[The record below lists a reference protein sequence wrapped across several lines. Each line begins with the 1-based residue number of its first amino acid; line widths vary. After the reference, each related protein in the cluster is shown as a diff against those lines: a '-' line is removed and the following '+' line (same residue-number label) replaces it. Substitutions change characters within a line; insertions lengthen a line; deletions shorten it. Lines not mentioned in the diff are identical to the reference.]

1 MTRTTSR
8 TRAGFVARAALA
20 LLLALGCLQA
30 TGLASPERA
39 FAADGSVTFVGE
51 RESITEY
58 GYTQNSCYMEI
69 NGQLAVCC
77 QHFRETP
84 PVGTSATV
92 IEPVVANDL
101 MRKVLWYGYGGPGSL
116 GQLSLVRTACA
127 LSNANGVDT
136 TLTGRDAL
144 AVVADLPS
152 PPSTFVLTKWS
163 TGGSTQD
170 LVTWTYKPYG
180 GIELA
185 KHSADASFTSGND
198 CYSLGGAEF
207 KVYRNSACTDYW
219 FTMTTDADGRW
230 RTDMDIPVGEY
241 WIKEL
246 MAPKGYALSE
256 DVYHVQVKAEEYA
269 SVDAYDTPTDD
280 PSYILLGKYDGE
292 RTYNNS
298 ANLPQGAAKLGG
310 AQFECKFYGGQFST
324 AAEAEASG
332 KLLRTWQVE
341 TDENGFTMLADE
353 YLVEGSDPLWH
364 DKDTGDPT
372 LPLGTL
378 TIEEIRPPEGYL
390 NTAAEWAASQGEAYP
405 YVRNITSS
413 HSGEIHVSTYNAP
426 AVADE
431 VIRGGVSIE
440 KLDLES
446 SLNSELGAGR
456 FDGISYEIR
465 TLNDNAVTVEGND
478 YVKGDVVK
486 AITVKNGK
494 ATTDADGDGRD
505 ETLPWGEYSIKEIGG
520 GTGYILSDEE
530 VRFSIREDSV
540 VVQLAGDKAIA
551 NQVKR
556 GDLELVKADEDSQR
570 RMAHVPFRV
579 TSVATGES
587 HVLVTDENG
596 YASTEASFNKHSYK
610 TNYNDTAADGAYDAE
625 AGVWFGLTE
634 EGWTVDADDGL
645 GALPYDVY
653 DIEELPCKANEG
665 RQLVKLVGWSITR
678 DGYTVDVGTVDD
690 PSAHI
695 STSAADALDGDKVFY
710 EDFEAG
716 ITDRVDYS
724 GLIPGGAYRIDGR
737 VVFAD
742 TGEPLV
748 AGGRDVEASASFTAE
763 AANGYVDMAYAFDAT
778 GLGGHDVVVTAT
790 LYDASGRVLA
800 VHDSLDNTEQ
810 TVRIATPSI
819 GTVAADEATGGKEV
833 TTDPE
838 AAVRDTVSYKGLI
851 PGKAYV
857 LTGWLVKADGSELSR
872 TTLEFVPDAADGSA
886 AMDLDA
892 SALEAGED
900 VTVFEMLTR
909 EGREVARHT
918 EQFSETQFVKL
929 VKPEI
934 GTTARDGLNG
944 DSTLVADEEAAIVDA
959 VEYRGLVADGREYV
973 MHGTVYDKATG
984 EPLADAAG
992 NPVVASTA
1000 FVPDLPHGT
1009 VEVRFEFDASL
1020 LREGQVL
1027 VCGESLERLGRELA
1041 LHFDLDDES
1050 QSLEV
1055 AVPKIATEARDAYN
1069 MDKLVVAD
1077 PVAEIVDAV
1086 SYEDLAGGEHELFGI
1101 IMDKEIGLPL
1111 TTAKGVDEEELK
1123 AFTEELAK
1131 AMGMREP
1138 LEDDAS
1144 EEDEIEPGDGSGS
1157 DENDGPASEP
1167 TYAGLPYTPDL
1178 DAVEKLLEDNADL
1191 ADTLVTAKAAFEPS
1205 SATGSVEARFDFD
1218 ASRFIQDEEATDAVV
1233 YQLLLKNGKVI
1244 AAECDIDAEGQTVA
1258 ISPSGIG
1265 TTASD
1270 KSDGDSE
1277 LLPSANAA
1285 IVDVVAYTGLREG
1298 ESYTLKAAVMDEA
1311 TGKPLSVGD
1320 KQITAEKSFIPN
1332 SPDGTA
1338 SVDIA
1343 LDASALKPGT
1353 KLVVFETL
1361 YKDGIEEPVAVHQD
1375 LDDEGQTV
1383 EIVEGPRGKVY
1394 DKTGNT
1400 IVWLLVGLA
1409 GLGTAGGGALAYGLR
1424 QRRRHHG
1431 EEESEAA
1438 E

>member
-1 MTRTTSR
+1 MTTTTSR
-8 TRAGFVARAALA
+8 TRAGLIARAAMA
-20 LLLALGCLQA
+20 LLLALGCLQT
-30 TGLASPERA
+30 TGIAAAERA
-39 FAADGSVTFVGE
+39 YAADGTVTFVGE
-51 RESITEY
+51 QESITEY

-69 NGQLAVCC
+69 DGQFAVCC

-84 PVGTSATV
+84 PVGTPATV

-116 GQLSLVRTACA
+116 GELSLVRTACA

-163 TGGSTQD
+163 TGGYTQD

-185 KHSADASFTSGND
+185 KHSADASYTDGND
-198 CYSLGGAEF
+198 CYSLAGAEF
-207 KVYRNSACTDYW
+207 KVYRDSACTDYW
-219 FTMTTDADGRW
+219 FTMTTDENGRW
-230 RTDMDIPVGEY
+230 RTDMDIPVGDY
-241 WIKEL
+241 WIKESK
-246 MAPKGYALSE
+246 APKGYALSE

-292 RTYNNS
+292 RTYNND
-298 ANLPQGAAKLGG
+298 ANLPQGAAKLDG
-310 AQFECKFYGGQFST
+310 ARFECKFYGGQFSS

-378 TIEEIRPPEGYL
+378 TIEETRAPEGYL

-413 HSGEIHVSTYNAP
+413 NSGEIHVSTYNAP

-446 SLNSELGAGR
+446 LLDSELGAGR

-478 YVKGDVVK
+478 YAKGQVVK
-486 AITVKNGK
+486 TIWVKDGK
-494 ATTDADGDGRD
+494 ATTDADADGRD
-505 ETLPWGEYSIKEIGG
+505 ETLPYGDYSIREASG
-520 GTGYILSDEE
+520 GTGYLLSGKEA
-530 VRFSIREDSV
+530 RFGIREDGV
-540 VVQLAGDKAIA
+540 VVELAGDEAIA

-570 RMAHVPFRV
+570 RMAGVPFRI
-579 TSVATGES
+579 TSQETGES
-587 HVLVTDENG
+587 HVLVTDANG
-596 YASTEASFNKHSYK
+596 YASTEASFNKHTHK

-625 AGVWFGLTE
+625 AGVWFGLTK
-634 EGWTVDADDGL
+634 EGWTVDADDSL

-665 RQLVKLVGWSITR
+665 RQLVKLEGWSITR

-695 STSAADALDGDKVFY
+695 STSAADALDGDKVLY
-710 EDFEAG
+710 EDYEAG
-716 ITDRVDYS
+716 ITDRVEYA
-724 GLIPGGAYRIDGR
+724 GLIPGASYCIKGA

-742 TGEPLV
+742 TGLPLV
-748 AGGRDVEASASFTAE
+748 AGGRAVEASASFTAE
-763 AANGYVDMAYAFDAT
+763 AANGYVDMSYPFDAS
-778 GLGGHDVVVTAT
+778 GLGGRDVVVTAT

-800 VHDSLDNTEQ
+800 VHDALDNTEQ
-810 TVRIATPSI
+810 TVRVAKPSI
-819 GTVAADEATGGKEV
+819 GTVAADKATGGKEV
-833 TTDPE
+833 ATDPE

-872 TTLEFVPDAADGSA
+872 TTLEFVPDAADGSIV
-886 AMDLDA
+886 MDFDA

-900 VTVFEMLTR
+900 VTVYEVLAR

-918 EQFSETQFVKL
+918 EQYSATQHVRL

-934 GTTARDGLNG
+934 GTTARDGLDG
-944 DSTLVADEEAAIVDA
+944 DSTLVADEQAVIVDT
-959 VEYRGLVADGREYV
+959 VEYWGLVADGREYA

-1020 LREGQVL
+1020 LQEGQVL

-1041 LHFDLDDES
+1041 VHFDLDDEG

-1069 MDKLVVAD
+1069 LDKLVVAD
-1077 PVAEIVDAV
+1077 PKAEIVDTVA
-1086 SYEDLAGGEHELFGI
+1086 YEDLAGGEHELLGVLV
-1101 IMDKEIGLPL
+1101 DKETGLPL
-1111 TTAKGVDEEELK
+1111 TTEEDIDEEELE
-1123 AFTEELAK
+1123 AFVEKLAE

-1138 LEDDAS
+1138 LEGGAG
-1144 EEDEIEPGDGSGS
+1144 EGDEMGSNAKTGS
-1157 DENDGPASEP
+1157 DEDDGPAGEP
-1167 TYAGLPYTPDL
+1167 TYARLPYAPDL
-1178 DAVEKLLEDNADL
+1178 DAVEKLLESNAGL
-1191 ADTLVTAKAAFEPS
+1191 ADALVTAKATFEPS
-1205 SATGSVEARFDFD
+1205 SATGSVEVRFAFD
-1218 ASRFIQDEEATDAVV
+1218 ASRYIQSEEATDAVV

-1244 AAECDIDAEGQTVA
+1244 AAECDIDAEDQTVA

-1285 IVDVVAYTGLREG
+1285 IEDVVAYTGLREG
-1298 ESYTLKAAVMDEA
+1298 ESYTLEAVVMDKA

-1320 KQITAEKSFIPN
+1320 RQVTAEKSFVPN
-1332 SPDGTA
+1332 SPDGMIP
-1338 SVDIA
+1338 VDIA

-1409 GLGTAGGGALAYGLR
+1409 ALGAAGGGALAYGLR
-1424 QRRRHHG
+1424 QRRRGG
-1431 EEESEAA
+1431 EEAPEGE

>member
-1 MTRTTSR
+1 MKTLSSRIGSFART
-8 TRAGFVARAALA
+8 ALA
-20 LLLALGCLQA
+20 LLLTLSCLQA
-30 TGLASPERA
+30 ATVATAEQA
-39 FAADGSVTFVGE
+39 YAADGTVTFVGE
-51 RESITEY
+51 RQSVTEY

-69 NGQLAVCC
+69 NGQFAVCC

-84 PVGTSATV
+84 PQGTPATI
-92 IEPVVANDL
+92 IEPVVSNDL

-116 GQLSLVRTACA
+116 GTLSLVHTACA

-152 PPSTFVLTKWS
+152 PPSSFVLTKWS
-163 TGGSTQD
+163 TGWTQD
-170 LVTWTYKPYG
+170 LVTWVYNPFG
-180 GIELA
+180 GISLA
-185 KHSADASFTSGND
+185 KHSADASFTDGND

-219 FTMTTDADGRW
+219 FTMTTDADGHW
-230 RTDMDIPVGEY
+230 RTDMDIPVGDY
-241 WIKEL
+241 WIKESK
-246 MAPKGYALSE
+246 APKGYALSE

-269 SVDAYDTPTDD
+269 SVDAYDSPTDD
-280 PSYILLGKYDGE
+280 PSYLLLGKHDGE
-292 RTYNNS
+292 RTYNGE
-298 ANLPQGAAKLGG
+298 ANLPQGAANLAG
-310 AQFECKFYGGQFST
+310 ARFECKFYGGQFST
-324 AAEAEASG
+324 AKAAEASG
-332 KLLRTWQVE
+332 KLLRTWLVE
-341 TDENGFTMLADE
+341 TDADGFAMLADE
-353 YLVEGSDPLWH
+353 YLAEGSDPLWH

-378 TIEEIRPPEGYL
+378 TIAEKRPPDGYL
-390 NTAAEWAASQGEAYP
+390 DTAAEWAASQGEQYP

-413 HSGEIHVSTYNAP
+413 VSGEIHVSTYNAP
-426 AVADE
+426 AVADK

-446 SLNSELGAGR
+446 LLNSELGAGR
-456 FDGISYEIR
+456 FDGIAYEIR
-465 TLNDNAVTVEGND
+465 TLNDNTVTVEGND
-478 YVKGDVVK
+478 YAKGQVVK
-486 AITVKNGK
+486 TITVKDGK
-494 ATTDADGDGRD
+494 ASTDADGDGRD
-505 ETLPWGEYSIKEIGG
+505 ETLPFGDYSIKEVGG
-520 GTGYILSDEE
+520 GTGYILSDKEA
-530 VRFSIREDSV
+530 RFSIREDGEV
-540 VVQLAGDKAIA
+540 VDLVGDEAIA

-570 RMAHVPFRV
+570 RMAGVPFRI

-596 YASTEASFNKHSYK
+596 YATTAASFNKHTHK
-610 TNYNDTAADGAYDAE
+610 TNYNDTAADGSYDAE
-625 AGVWFGLTE
+625 AGVWFGLTK

-665 RQLVKLVGWSITR
+665 RQLVKLAGWSITR
-678 DGYTVDVGTVDD
+678 DGYTVNVGTVDD

-695 STSAADALDGDKVFY
+695 STSAADAVDGNKEIF

-716 ITDRVDYS
+716 IVDRVDYS

-742 TGEPLV
+742 TGEPLNV
-748 AGGRDVEASASFTAE
+748 GGHDVEASASFTAE

-778 GLGGHDVVVTAT
+778 SLGGRDIVVTAT

-800 VHDSLDNTEQ
+800 VHDALDNTEQ
-810 TVRIATPSI
+810 TVRIAKPSI
-819 GTVAADEATGGKEV
+819 GTVATDEVTGGKEV

-838 AAVRDTVSYKGLI
+838 AAVRDTVSYKGLV
-851 PGKAYV
+851 PGKTYK

-886 AMDLDA
+886 VMDFDA

-900 VTVFEMLTR
+900 VTVFEVLTR

-918 EQFSETQFVKL
+918 EQFSATQTVAL

-934 GTTARDGLNG
+934 GTTARDGLDG
-944 DSTLVADEEAAIVDA
+944 DSALVADEEAVIVDV
-959 VEYRGLVADGREYV
+959 VEYWGLVADGREYT

-1000 FVPDLPHGT
+1000 FAPDLPHGT
-1009 VEVRFEFDASL
+1009 VEVRFAFDASL
-1020 LREGQVL
+1020 LQEGQVL

-1041 LHFDLDDES
+1041 VHFDLEDRG
-1050 QSLEV
+1050 QTVEV

-1069 MDKLVVAD
+1069 LDKLVVAD
-1077 PVAEIVDAV
+1077 PRAEIVDTVA
-1086 SYEDLAGGEHELFGI
+1086 YEDLAGGEHTLFGI
-1101 IMDKEIGLPL
+1101 LMDKGSGLPL
-1111 TTAKGVDEEELK
+1111 TTSEGIDVEELE
-1123 AFTEELAK
+1123 ALCEELAG
-1131 AMGMREP
+1131 AMGMRETAEDEEAEP
-1138 LEDDAS
+1138 KEADSDDANIA
-1144 EEDEIEPGDGSGS
+1144 EEGGS
-1157 DENDGPASEP
+1157 DGDPSQAR
-1167 TYAGLPYTPDL
+1167 LPFTPDF
-1178 DAVEKLLEDNADL
+1178 DAMEKLLEDNADL
-1191 ADTLVTAKAAFEPS
+1191 SGSLVTAEASFEPE
-1205 SATGSVEARFDFD
+1205 AGAGSVDVSFDFD
-1218 ASRFIQDEEATDAVV
+1218 ASRFIEAEKTTDVVV

-1244 AAECDIDAEGQTVA
+1244 AAECDIDAEGQTVT

-1277 LLPSANAA
+1277 LLPSAMAT
-1285 IVDVVAYTGLREG
+1285 VEDVVAYTGLREG
-1298 ESYTLKAAVMDEA
+1298 ESYTLKAILMNCS

-1320 KQITAEKSFIPN
+1320 RQVAAEKSFVPN
-1332 SPDGTA
+1332 APDGTVSIDLA
-1338 SVDIA
+1338 F
-1343 LDASALKPGT
+1343 DASGLKPEA

-1361 YKDGIEEPVAVHQD
+1361 YKDGIEEPVAAHQD
-1375 LDDEGQTV
+1375 LEDEGQTV
-1383 EIVEGPRGKVY
+1383 AIVEGPRGKVY
-1394 DKTGNT
+1394 DKTGST
-1400 IVWLLVGLA
+1400 IGWLLA
-1409 GLGTAGGGALAYGLR
+1409 GLAVCGAVGCGALAYGLR
-1424 QRRRHHG
+1424 KCKGDREDDDQI
-1431 EEESEAA
+1431 E
-1438 E
+1438 

>member
-1 MTRTTSR
+1 MKTLSSRIGSFART
-8 TRAGFVARAALA
+8 ALA

-30 TGLASPERA
+30 ATLATAEQA
-39 FAADGSVTFVGE
+39 YAADGTVTFVGE
-51 RESITEY
+51 RQSVTEY

-69 NGQLAVCC
+69 NGQFAVCC

-84 PVGTSATV
+84 PQGTPATI
-92 IEPVVANDL
+92 IEPVVSNDL

-116 GQLSLVRTACA
+116 GTLSLVHTACA

-152 PPSTFVLTKWS
+152 PPSTFVCTKWS
-163 TGGSTQD
+163 TGSTQD

-180 GIELA
+180 GISLA
-185 KHSADASFTSGND
+185 KHSADASFTDGND

-230 RTDMDIPVGEY
+230 RTDMDIPVGDY
-241 WIKEL
+241 WIKESK
-246 MAPKGYALSE
+246 APKGFALGE

-269 SVDAYDTPTDD
+269 SVDAYDSPTDD

-292 RTYNNS
+292 RTYNNLV
-298 ANLPQGAAKLGG
+298 NLPQGAAKLDG
-310 AQFECKFYGGQFST
+310 ARFECKFYGGQFST

-413 HSGEIHVSTYNAP
+413 NSGETHVSTYNAP

-446 SLNSELGAGR
+446 LLNSELGAGH

-478 YVKGDVVK
+478 YDKGEAVKT
-486 AITVKNGK
+486 ITVEDGK

-505 ETLPWGEYSIKEIGG
+505 ETLPWGDYSIKETGG

-530 VRFSIREDSV
+530 VRFSIREDGKV
-540 VVQLAGDKAIA
+540 VELAGDKAIA

-556 GDLELVKADEDSQR
+556 GDLELVKADEDSQG

-587 HVLVTDENG
+587 HVLVTDKNG
-596 YASTEASFNKHSYK
+596 YASTEASFNKHTHK
-610 TNYNDTAADGAYDAE
+610 TNFNDTAADGAYDPE
-625 AGVWFGLTE
+625 AGVWFGLTK
-634 EGWTVDADDGL
+634 EGWTVDPDDGL

-653 DIEELPCKANEG
+653 DIEELPCEANEG
-665 RQLVKLVGWSITR
+665 RQLVKLNGWSITR

-695 STSAADALDGDKVFY
+695 STSAADALDGDKVLY
-710 EDFEAG
+710 EDFEAR

-724 GLIPGGAYRIDGR
+724 GLIPGGAYRIEGH

-748 AGGRDVEASASFTAE
+748 VDGRAIETGASFAAE
-763 AANGYVDMAYAFDAT
+763 AANGYVDMTYAFDAT
-778 GLGGHDVVVTAT
+778 GLGGRDVVVTAV
-790 LYDASGRVLA
+790 LYDSAGRVLA
-800 VHDSLDNTEQ
+800 THDALDNTEQ
-810 TVRIATPSI
+810 TIHVAKPSI
-819 GTVAADEATGGKEV
+819 GTVAADKATGGKEV

-838 AAVRDTVSYKGLI
+838 AAVRDTVSHKGLV
-851 PGKAYV
+851 PGKAYA

-872 TTLEFVPDAADGSA
+872 TTLEFVPEAADGSV

-900 VTVFEMLTR
+900 VTVFEVLTR

-934 GTTARDGLNG
+934 STTARDGYDG
-944 DSTLVADEEAAIVDA
+944 DSTLVTDEEAVIVDA
-959 VEYRGLVADGREYV
+959 VEYWGLVADGREYT
-973 MHGTVYDKATG
+973 MHGTMYDKATG

-1000 FVPDLPHGT
+1000 FAPDLPHGT

-1020 LREGQVL
+1020 LQEGQVL

-1041 LHFDLDDES
+1041 VHFDLEDEG

-1055 AVPKIATEARDAYN
+1055 AVPKIATNARDAYN
-1069 MDKLVVAD
+1069 LNKLVVAD
-1077 PVAEIVDAV
+1077 PVAEIVDTV

-1101 IMDKEIGLPL
+1101 IMDKETGLPL
-1111 TTAKGVDEEELK
+1111 TAEEDVDEEELK
-1123 AFTEELAK
+1123 AFAEELAK

-1138 LEDDAS
+1138 LEGDTSEGDEVGPDAMTDS
-1144 EEDEIEPGDGSGS
+1144 EEGD
-1157 DENDGPASEP
+1157 DPAGEP
-1167 TYAGLPYTPDL
+1167 TYAGLPYSPDL

-1191 ADTLVTAKAAFEPS
+1191 ADTIVTAKAAFEPS
-1205 SATGSVEARFDFD
+1205 SATGTVEVRFELN
-1218 ASRFIQDEEATDAVV
+1218 ASRFIRAEAATDVVV
-1233 YQLLLKNGKVI
+1233 YQLLAKNDKVI

-1285 IVDVVAYTGLREG
+1285 IEDVVAYTGLREG
-1298 ESYTLKAAVMDEA
+1298 ESYTLKAVVMDKA

-1320 KQITAEKSFIPN
+1320 RQIVAEKSFVPN
-1332 SPDGTA
+1332 SPDGTV

-1353 KLVVFETL
+1353 KLVVYETL
-1361 YKDGIEEPVAVHQD
+1361 YKDGIEAPVAVHQD

-1400 IVWLLVGLA
+1400 VVWLLVGLA
-1409 GLGTAGGGALAYGLR
+1409 ALAAAGGGALAYGLR
-1424 QRRRHHG
+1424 QRRRQVD
-1431 EEESEAA
+1431 EEEPEAA